1 MRQVDR
7 TRPSMRVQVE
17 RSILRQ
23 PQLDT
28 TRSRVNHPFP
38 GGVALSLNAA
48 AAGLGLQRAMHV
60 MKLKSSGTCLRPDG
74 AWRSLFQNQVPTAS
88 LAVKPSSDVGSM
100 NGSAASA
107 GIDVTLRAVEFN
119 TARACMRAHAGAD

>member
-1 MRQVDR
+1 MAKVDR
-7 TRPSMRVQVE
+7 ARSRMRVQIE

-28 TRSRVNHPFP
+28 TRSGVNHPFP
-38 GGVALSLNAA
+38 RGFALSLNAA

-60 MKLKSSGTCLRPDG
+60 MKLKSSGTRLCPDG

-88 LAVKPSSDVGSM
+88 LAVKPPGNVGSM
-100 NGSAASA
+100 NGSAAS
-107 GIDVTLRAVEFN
+107 
-119 TARACMRAHAGAD
+119 